1 MNRGRIR
8 TGIYLPS
15 TGSHPAIGPRR
26 FMAAISIPYH
36 ARASRCGP
44 DVRDGCAMIKIEI
57 DDREVRAALEFLSR
71 RVSDMTP
78 AMHRKYQAFG
88 ACRSEL
94 GMSSMPWNWLIMT

>member
-1 MNRGRIR
+1 
-8 TGIYLPS
+8 
-15 TGSHPAIGPRR
+15 
-26 FMAAISIPYH
+26 
-36 ARASRCGP
+36 
-44 DVRDGCAMIKIEI
+44 MIKIEI